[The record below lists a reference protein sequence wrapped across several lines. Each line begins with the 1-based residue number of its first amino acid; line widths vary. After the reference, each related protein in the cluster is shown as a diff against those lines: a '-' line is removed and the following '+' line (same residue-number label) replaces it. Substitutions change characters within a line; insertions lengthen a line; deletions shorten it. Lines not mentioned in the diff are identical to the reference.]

1 MRPWL
6 LLTLLIALAAL
17 VWARGWRPPDRYN
30 PWAPL
35 DLRAEPDAFLRFK
48 LARLGDDPAMCRAAI
63 GEAGAVFTAM
73 SDRDAGNGCGWS
85 DAVRLSAIGPA
96 RFASP
101 VTVTCPLA
109 ASLVLFHRH
118 LLQPSADATYGAPVR
133 TVDHVGSYAC
143 RNVYHREQAPLSRHA
158 MADALD
164 VTGWRL
170 ADGRRIT
177 VEKGWS
183 APGDAAFLH
192 GLQEGGCRY
201 FGAFLGPGYNAA
213 HRTHFHLQGRGFGL
227 CR

>member
-1 MRPWL
+1 MRAL
-6 LLTLLIALAAL
+6 LLFILLIALATL
-17 VWARGWRPPDRYN
+17 VWTRGWRPPDRYN

-63 GEAGAVFTAM
+63 GEAGAVFATVP
-73 SDRDAGNGCGWS
+73 DREEESGCGWTN
-85 DAVRLSAIGPA
+85 AVRLSAIGSA

-118 LLQPSADATYGAPVR
+118 LLQPSAEATYGAPVR
-133 TVDHVGSYAC
+133 TIDHVGSYAC
-143 RNVYHREQAPLSRHA
+143 RNVYHRDKAPLSRHA

-170 ADGRRIT
+170 TDGRRVT

-183 APGDAAFLH
+183 APGDATFLH
-192 GLQEGGCRY
+192 GLQAGGCGY

>member
-73 SDRDAGNGCGWS
+73 PDRDAGNGCGWS

>member
-73 SDRDAGNGCGWS
+73 PDRDAGNGCGWS

-183 APGDAAFLH
+183 VPGDAAFLH

>member
-1 MRPWL
+1 MRAL
-6 LLTLLIALAAL
+6 LLLVLLLSLCAL
-17 VWARGWRPPDRYN
+17 VWTSGWRPPDRYN

-35 DLRAEPDAFLRFK
+35 DLRATPDAFLRFK
-48 LARLGDDPAMCRAAI
+48 LARLDDDPAMCRAAI
-63 GEAGAVFTAM
+63 REGGAAFVPVP
-73 SDRDAGNGCGWS
+73 DRHEVSGCGWT

-96 RFASP
+96 TFASP

-118 LLQPSADATYGAPVR
+118 LLQPSAEQAFGAPVR
-133 TVDHVGSYAC
+133 RVEHVGSYAC
-143 RNVYHREQAPLSRHA
+143 RNVYHRDQAPLSRHA
-158 MADALD
+158 VADAID

-177 VEKGWS
+177 VERGWA
-183 APGDAAFLH
+183 APGEAAFLH
-192 GLQEGGCRY
+192 GLQTDGCRY
-201 FGAFLGPGYNAA
+201 FGAFLGPDYNAA